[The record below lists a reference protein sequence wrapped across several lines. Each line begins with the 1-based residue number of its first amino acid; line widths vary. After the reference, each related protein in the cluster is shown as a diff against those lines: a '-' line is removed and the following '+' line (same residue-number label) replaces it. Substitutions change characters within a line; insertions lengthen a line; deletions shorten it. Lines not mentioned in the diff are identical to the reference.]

1 MTLRVPTGAPT
12 GVRADGSNG
21 GTDGRTHGAIDA
33 LLAAAA
39 TLAAVLGLTTLT
51 DHASW
56 LTRAT
61 LVCAVIAVAG
71 VALRRL
77 TGLAS
82 LVILTQLVVTVWF
95 IVGLFA
101 PGDLW
106 YGLPGPQA
114 WDQIADLVRDC
125 VTVMTRYAAPIPA
138 TEGVQL
144 VLVAAVAGLALLV
157 DALAL
162 TLRAPAAAGLPLL
175 AAFLTAA
182 ANSGS
187 SLAPWYFVI
196 AAVMWLVLMSR
207 QGTGTVR
214 GWSTTVAS
222 PNSPASTVEVESEAL
237 GGFGSVARQ
246 LGVVAILAAVLLPAV
261 IPHLP
266 TRYVLDGLGR
276 NDSSVGRGGR
286 VGFSSTLELSRS
298 LQSGA
303 QNVVLT
309 YRSSTSTAAP
319 PLKVVTAS
327 TYVDGQWR
335 PRPVTTRSALT
346 PQTAAISPQVKVVDR
361 QVQVESNALEPPNLS
376 SVAPLVS
383 ADVGTQGWY
392 ADATTGD
399 LFSPQRPDSYSFV
412 YREVD
417 VTRDQLQAG
426 ISGGSSGRADPEVQA
441 STTPEASIAAQMR
454 SVTDSVTQGTTSSY
468 DAAVAIQEW
477 LRANGGFTYSLQLVD
492 TAADAQGR
500 PITDPILKF
509 LATKQ
514 GYCVQFASAMVMMAR
529 AEGIPARMAIG
540 FLPGTLQN
548 GVYTVRS
555 SDAHAWPELF
565 FPGAGW
571 LRFEPTPAAR
581 TGAAPAYTLQNETAP
596 TSTATATETAPGSTA
611 SATTAERDPGAP
623 EVDGSAA
630 DTSLPLSDRI
640 SAWFQEPRN
649 LLLLALVLGA
659 LGTLVLPLTA
669 WLVNRRRRGRAASA
683 AELAEAQWDELVS
696 RLGDLGVRPPPGG
709 GTLREWRR
717 HYTRE
722 AFLEEDA
729 DEALGQVVATLES
742 SRYAR
747 PGAPVALLTPEIR
760 AVTRAAA
767 ASRPLPRRIR
777 AFFLPRDGVRWWNRW
792 GRIVTDAPGRWTTA
806 LLDRFTRR
814 R

>member
-1 MTLRVPTGAPT
+1 MTTGEA
-12 GVRADGSNG
+12 R
-21 GTDGRTHGAIDA
+21 GRPLDA
-33 LLAAAA
+33 VVAAAA

-56 LTRAT
+56 LGRAA
-61 LVCAVIAVAG
+61 LVCAVVAVTG
-71 VALRRL
+71 VVLRRV
-77 TGLAS
+77 TAHAS
-82 LVILTQLVVTVWF
+82 VVILTQLVVTVWF
-95 IVGLFA
+95 LVALFA
-101 PGDLW
+101 PDDLW
-106 YGLPGPQA
+106 FGLPGPQA
-114 WDQIADLVRDC
+114 WDQVAALVRDC
-125 VTVMTRYAAPIPA
+125 VGVMTRYAAPIPA

-196 AAVMWLVLMSR
+196 AAGMWLVLMSR
-207 QGTGTVR
+207 QGSGTVR

-222 PNSPASTVEVESEAL
+222 PNSPAATVEVESEAL
-237 GGFGSVARQ
+237 GGYGSVARR
-246 LGVVAILAAVLLPAV
+246 LGVAAILAAVLLPAI

-276 NDSSVGRGGR
+276 NDSSIGRGGR
-286 VGFSSTLELSRS
+286 VGFSSTLDLSRS

-303 QNVVLT
+303 QNVILT
-309 YRSSTSTAAP
+309 YRSSASTAAP

-327 TYVDGQWR
+327 TYVDGEWR
-335 PRPVTTRSALT
+335 PRPVTSKTPLT
-346 PQTAAISPQVKVVDR
+346 PQTSAISPQVKVVDR
-361 QVQVESNALEPPNLS
+361 QVQVESNALDPPNLS
-376 SVAPLVS
+376 SIQPVVT
-383 ADVGTQGWY
+383 ADIGAAGWY
-392 ADATTGD
+392 TDAGTGD
-399 LFSPQRPDSYSFV
+399 LFSPQRPDSYGFT
-412 YREVD
+412 YREID
-417 VTRDQLQAG
+417 VTREQLQTG

-441 STTPEASIAAQMR
+441 STLPEPSIGTQIR
-454 SVTDSVTQGTTSSY
+454 SITDSVTQGTGSSY
-468 DAAVAIQEW
+468 DAAVAIQDW
-477 LRANGGFTYSLQLVD
+477 LRGSGGFTYSLQLVD
-492 TAADAQGR
+492 TATDAQGR

-540 FLPGTLQN
+540 FLPGSLEN
-548 GVYTVRS
+548 GLYTVRS

-581 TGAAPAYTLQNETAP
+581 TGTAPAYNLPNEATATP
-596 TSTATATETAPGSTA
+596 TATATETAPGSTA
-611 SATTAERDPGAP
+611 SATSALRDPGAP
-623 EVDGSAA
+623 EIDGSNA
-630 DTSLPLSDRI
+630 DASLPLSDRI
-640 SAWFQEPRN
+640 SAWFQEPRH
-649 LLLLALVLGA
+649 LVLLALILGA

-669 WLVNRRRRGRAASA
+669 WLVNRRRRARAASA

-709 GTLREWRR
+709 GTLRDWRR
-717 HYTRE
+717 HYARE
-722 AFLEEDA
+722 AYLEDEA
-729 DEALGQVVATLES
+729 DEALGVVVTTLES

-747 PGAPVALLTPEIR
+747 PGAPVALLSPEIR
-760 AVTRAAA
+760 TITKAAA
-767 ASRPLPRRIR
+767 ASRPLPLRVR
-777 AFFLPRDGVRWWNRW
+777 AFFLPQDGVRWWHRW
-792 GRIVTDAPGRWTTA
+792 SRVAADAPGRWTNA
-806 LLDRFTRR
+806 LLDRLPWRR
-814 R
+814 

>member
-1 MTLRVPTGAPT
+1 VTPGATKSQP
-12 GVRADGSNG
+12 V
-21 GTDGRTHGAIDA
+21 DA
-33 LLAAAA
+33 LIAAAA

-51 DHASW
+51 DTAGW
-56 LTRAT
+56 LGRAM
-61 LVCAVIAVAG
+61 LAAVAVAVTG
-71 VALRRL
+71 VVLRRV
-77 TGLAS
+77 TTHAS
-82 LVILTQLVVTVWF
+82 LVILAQLVIVIWF
-95 IVGLFA
+95 IVALFA

-106 YGLPGPQA
+106 FGLPGPRA
-114 WDQIADLVRDC
+114 WGQIADLVRDC
-125 VTVMTRYAAPIPA
+125 VGVMTRYAAPIPA

-144 VLVAAVAGLALLV
+144 VLVSAVAALALLV

-187 SLAPWYFVI
+187 SLAPWFFIV
-196 AAVMWLVLMSR
+196 AAAMWLVLMSR
-207 QGTGTVR
+207 QGSGTVR

-237 GGFGSVARQ
+237 GGYGSVARQ
-246 LGVVAILAAVLLPAV
+246 LGVAAILAAVLLPAV
-261 IPHLP
+261 IPHLT

-276 NDSSVGRGGR
+276 NDTSVGRGGR

-303 QNVVLT
+303 QNVVFT
-309 YRSSTSTAAP
+309 YRSSTSTATP

-335 PRPVTTRSALT
+335 PRPVTTKTPLA

-361 QVQVESNALEPPNLS
+361 QVQVESNALDPPNLAS
-376 SVAPLVS
+376 IQPVVS
-383 ADVGTQGWY
+383 ADIGAAGWY
-392 ADATTGD
+392 TDATTGD
-399 LFSPQRPDSYSFV
+399 IFSPQRPDSYGFS

-417 VTRDQLQAG
+417 VRRDQLQAG

-441 STTPEASIAAQMR
+441 SSLPEPSIGAQIR
-454 SVTDSVTQGTTSSY
+454 SVTDTVTRGTDNSY

-477 LRANGGFTYSLQLVD
+477 LRSNGGFTYSLQLID

-540 FLPGTLQN
+540 FLPGALQN

-581 TGAAPAYTLQNETAP
+581 TGTAPAYTLPNEAAAP
-596 TSTATATETAPGSTA
+596 TATATDTAPGSTA
-611 SATTAERDPGAP
+611 SATSALRDPGAP
-623 EVDGSAA
+623 EVNGGAA
-630 DTSLPLSDRI
+630 DTSLPLADRL
-640 SAWFQEPRN
+640 SAWFQEPLH

-659 LGTLVLPLTA
+659 LGTLVLPVTA
-669 WLVNRRRRGRAASA
+669 WLVNRRRRAQSASA

-709 GTLREWRR
+709 STLRDWHRY
-717 HYTRE
+717 YTRE
-722 AFLEEDA
+722 AYLQEDA
-729 DEALGQVVATLES
+729 DEALGQVVTTLES

-747 PGAPVALLTPEIR
+747 PGAPVALLAPEIR
-760 AVTRAAA
+760 TIARAAA
-767 ASRPLPRRIR
+767 ASRPWPLRAR

-792 GRIVTDAPGRWTTA
+792 GRVVADAPGRWTSA
-806 LLDRFTRR
+806 LLDRLPRR
-814 R
+814 RR

>member
-1 MTLRVPTGAPT
+1 MTAGLT
-12 GVRADGSNG
+12 
-21 GTDGRTHGAIDA
+21 TDRSRSHPADA

-51 DHASW
+51 DHAGW
-56 LTRAT
+56 LGRAT
-61 LVCAVIAVAG
+61 LACAAVAAAG
-71 VALRRL
+71 VVLRRL
-77 TGLAS
+77 TSHAS

-95 IVGLFA
+95 VVALFA

-106 YGLPGPQA
+106 FGLPGPQA
-114 WDQIADLVRDC
+114 WDQIAELVRGC
-125 VTVMTRYAAPIPA
+125 VAVMTRYAAPIPA

-187 SLAPWYFVI
+187 SLAPWYFVV

-207 QGTGTVR
+207 QGSGTVR
-214 GWSTTVAS
+214 SWSTTVAS

-237 GGFGSVARQ
+237 GGYGSVARR
-246 LGVVAILAAVLLPAV
+246 LGVAAVLAAVLLPAV

-303 QNVVLT
+303 QNIVLT
-309 YRSSTSTAAP
+309 YRSATSTAAP

-327 TYVDGQWR
+327 SYVDGQWR
-335 PRPVTTRSALT
+335 PRPVTTRAALT
-346 PQTAAISPQVKVVDR
+346 PQTTAISPQVKVVDR

-376 SVAPLVS
+376 SIQPVVS
-383 ADVGTQGWY
+383 ADIGTQGWY
-392 ADATTGD
+392 ADPSTGD

-417 VTRDQLQAG
+417 VTRDQLQSG

-441 STTPEASIAAQMR
+441 ATQPEASIAAQIR
-454 SVTDSVTQGTTSSY
+454 AVTDTVTQGTNTSY

-529 AEGIPARMAIG
+529 AQGIPARMAIG

-581 TGAAPAYTLQNETAP
+581 TGTAPAYTLPGESVP
-596 TSTATATETAPGSTA
+596 TATATATDTAPGSTA
-611 SATTAERDPGAP
+611 SATTAVRDPGAP
-623 EVDGSAA
+623 EIDGSTA
-630 DTSLPLSDRI
+630 DTALPLSDRI

-649 LLLLALVLGA
+649 LVLLALVLGA

-669 WLVNRRRRGRAASA
+669 WLVNRRRRARAASA

-722 AFLEEDA
+722 AYLKDGA
-729 DEALGQVVATLES
+729 DDALGQIVTSLES

-747 PGAPVALLTPEIR
+747 PGAPVALLAPEIR
-760 AVTRAAA
+760 TITRAAA
-767 ASRPLPRRIR
+767 ASRPFPLRAR
-777 AFFLPRDGVRWWNRW
+777 AFFLPRDGVRWWHRW
-792 GRIVTDAPGRWTTA
+792 GRVVTDAPGRWTNA
-806 LLDRFTRR
+806 LLDRLPRR

>member
-1 MTLRVPTGAPT
+1 VTR
-12 GVRADGSNG
+12 
-21 GTDGRTHGAIDA
+21 GRPVDA
-33 LLAAAA
+33 LIAVAA

-56 LTRAT
+56 LGRAT
-61 LVCAVIAVAG
+61 WACVAVAVIG
-71 VALRRL
+71 VGMRRV
-77 TGLAS
+77 TAHAS
-82 LVILTQLVVTVWF
+82 LVILTQMVVTVW
-95 IVGLFA
+95 VVVALFV

-106 YGLPGPQA
+106 FGLPGPQA
-114 WDQIADLVRDC
+114 WEGVAELVRDC
-125 VTVMTRYAAPIPA
+125 VAVMTRYAAPIPA

-144 VLVAAVAGLALLV
+144 VLVAAVAGLGLLV

-187 SLAPWYFVI
+187 SLAPWYFGI
-196 AAVMWLVLMSR
+196 AAAMWLILISR
-207 QGTGTVR
+207 QGSGMVR
-214 GWSTTVAS
+214 DWSTTVAS

-237 GGFGSVARQ
+237 GGYGSVARQ
-246 LGVVAILAAVLLPAV
+246 LGVAAILAAVLLPAIV
-261 IPHLP
+261 PHLP

-303 QNVVLT
+303 QNVVMT
-309 YRSSTSTAAP
+309 YRSSAANAPP

-335 PRPVTTRSALT
+335 PRPVTTRAPLT
-346 PQTAAISPQVKVVDR
+346 PQTTAISPQVQVVDR
-361 QVQVESNALEPPNLS
+361 QVQVETNALDPPN
-376 SVAPLVS
+376 VASIQPLVS
-383 ADVGTQGWY
+383 ADISAQGWFT
-392 ADATTGD
+392 DPSTGD
-399 LFSPQRPDSYSFV
+399 LFSPQRPDSYGV
-412 YREVD
+412 TYREVD

-441 STTPEASIAAQMR
+441 STLPEPSIGAQIR
-454 SVTDSVTQGTTSSY
+454 LATDSVTQGTDNAY

-477 LRANGGFTYSLQLVD
+477 LRSNGGFTYSLQLVD

-500 PITDPILKF
+500 PIADPILRF

-540 FLPGTLQN
+540 FLPGSLQN

-581 TGAAPAYTLQNETAP
+581 TGTAPAYTLPAEATATP
-596 TSTATATETAPGSTA
+596 TATATDTASGSTA
-611 SATTAERDPGAP
+611 SATSALRDPGAP
-623 EVDGSAA
+623 ELDPSTA
-630 DTSLPLSDRI
+630 DASLPLSERI
-640 SAWFQEPRN
+640 SAWVQEPRT
-649 LLLLALVLGA
+649 LLLLALFLGA

-669 WLVNRRRRGRAASA
+669 WLVNRRRRSRAASA
-683 AELAEAQWDELVS
+683 AELAEAQWDQLVS
-696 RLGDLGVRPPPGG
+696 RLGDLGVSPPPGG

-717 HYTRE
+717 HYVRE
-722 AFLEEDA
+722 AYLEGDA
-729 DEALGQVVATLES
+729 DQALAQVVATLES

-747 PGAPVALLTPEIR
+747 PGSSVALLAPEIR
-760 AVTRAAA
+760 TVTRAAA
-767 ASRPLPRRIR
+767 ASRPLTLRAR
-777 AFFLPRDGVRWWNRW
+777 AFFLPRDGVRWWHRW
-792 GRIVTDAPGRWTTA
+792 GRVATDAPGRWTNA
-806 LLDRFTRR
+806 LLDRLPRR